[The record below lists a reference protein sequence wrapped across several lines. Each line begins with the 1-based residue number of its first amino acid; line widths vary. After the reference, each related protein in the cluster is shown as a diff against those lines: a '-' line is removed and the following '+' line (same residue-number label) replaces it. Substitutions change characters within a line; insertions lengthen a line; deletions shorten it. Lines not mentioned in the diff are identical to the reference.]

1 MSFTLS
7 FKPIVSLHKD
17 TGSTGSPSMD
27 LVLVYFALYT
37 EYICL
42 VLSSRVIIK
51 VGDGVHHWKD
61 LSVELGQK
69 ECSNSL
75 NEMSNSFKQ
84 LQRVAQTSGISLV
97 EAASAIRNL
106 ASMGASMSD
115 FAQEKDA
122 SYRTLQY
129 KYEVE

>member
-1 MSFTLS
+1 MAEYTLNTTLVTRNDTLENQRTANL
-7 FKPIVSLHKD
+7 ILHKGEWGIAID
-17 TGSTGSPSMD
+17 SNTGKS
-27 LVLVYFALYT
+27 
-37 EYICL
+37 
-42 VLSSRVIIK
+42 IIK

-115 FAQEKDA
+115 FAQEKDT

-129 KYEVE
+129 KHEVE